1 MHELAITESLVEAVR
16 EHVGA
21 QRVTRVVI
29 EVGRLS
35 GVVPD
40 SVLFCFELCA
50 RGTALEGSKLEII
63 EIPGRA
69 SCRACREVFAMRDAI
84 GLCACGSADVELLNG
99 QELRIRE
106 VEVV

>member
-29 EVGRLS
+29 EVGKLS

-40 SVLFCFELCA
+40 SVLFCFDLCA
-50 RGTALEGSKLEII
+50 QGTPLEGSKLEIV

-69 SCRACREVFAMRDAI
+69 SCRRCSEVFDTDDAI
-84 GLCACGSADVELLNG
+84 GLCACGSADVEFVNG
-99 QELRIRE
+99 QELRIRD

>member
-29 EVGRLS
+29 EVGALS

-40 SVLFCFELCA
+40 SVLFCFDLCA
-50 RGTALEGSKLEII
+50 QGTPLEGSKLEIV
-63 EIPGRA
+63 EIRGRA
-69 SCRACREVFAMRDAI
+69 SCRSCSEVFDMEDAV
-84 GLCACGSADVELLNG
+84 GLCACGSADVELLRG
-99 QELRIRE
+99 RELRIRE